1 MPQILQ
7 AWLHQYVNHELSVFK
22 LDLAKA
28 EELEIKL
35 PTSVGLSK
43 KWEFQ
48 KNIYLSFIDYPKAF
62 DCLDHNKLWII
73 LKKMDNTRPPYLPPE
88 KSVCRSGSNSLNMEQ
103 QAGSKMG
110 KQYIKAV
117 YCHLAYLTYM
127 QSTSSKVLGWMKH
140 ELESRL
146 SGEISIT
153 SDMHVTPPL
162 WQKVKGN
169 WRVSWWKWK
178 RKVKK
183 LS

>member
-1 MPQILQ
+1 M
-7 AWLHQYVNHELSVFK
+7 FK
-22 LDLAKA
+22 LDLEKA
-28 EELEIKL
+28 EEPEIKL

-73 LKKMDNTRPPYLPPE
+73 LKKMENTRPPDLPPE
-88 KSVCRSGSNSLNMEQ
+88 ISVQITKQELALNMEQ
-103 QAGSKMG
+103 CTGSKLG

-146 SGEISIT
+146 SGEISVT
-153 SDMHVTPPL
+153 SYMHMTPPL

-169 WRVSWWKWK
+169 WRVSWWRWK
-178 RKVKK
+178 RRMKK